1 MAHVVIIRQRSRV
14 RHPDGDQ
21 RRFGAGSIDASS
33 RLIDARFA
41 LRIDRR
47 QSAVA
52 LARLFNPLV
61 KASILDSSCSMG
73 GNWSKR
79 DGDSRIRK
87 HSTSSECCWRRQSNA
102 EGRHHV
108 GQHCRRIVARGVS
121 SRKSMETLS
130 LSVIYHYMYGKEAFS
145 LPSSFGTQ
153 YCSFVVFFH
162 RARIISAHGTG
173 PVPPLSRV
181 C

>member
-130 LSVIYHYMYGKEAFS
+130 LGNIPLTEKRRSPS
-145 LPSSFGTQ
+145 LPALVHS
-153 YCSFVVFFH
+153 SFVVFFH
-162 RARIISAHGTG
+162 RARITA
-173 PVPPLSRV
+173 V
-181 C
+181 